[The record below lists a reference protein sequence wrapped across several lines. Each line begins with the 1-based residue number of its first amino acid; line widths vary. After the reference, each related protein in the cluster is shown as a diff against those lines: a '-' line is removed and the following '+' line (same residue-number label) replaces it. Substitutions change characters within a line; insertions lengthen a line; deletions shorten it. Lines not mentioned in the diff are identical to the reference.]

1 MNLPDTHMHSPGQDV
16 SEAKRFTYP
25 GGSRPLDGFTI
36 KRGVGHGGFGEV
48 YYATS
53 DAGKEVAL
61 KLIRRS
67 LEIELRGIKQCL
79 NLKHPNLLGVFDIRE
94 DARGDHWVVME
105 YVAGDCL
112 DEVIARHP
120 DGMPAH
126 EALAWLTGIAAGVG
140 YLHDHGI
147 VHRDLKPGN
156 IFSEEGQVSIGDY
169 GLSKFISCSRR
180 SGHTESVG
188 TVHYMA
194 PEVANGRYGKEIDV
208 YALGI
213 ILYEM
218 LTGRVPFEG
227 ESVGEVLMKHLTAK
241 PDVSMLA
248 EPYRGVVARALE
260 KDPEKRFATVEEM
273 LAQLPVDRSAR
284 QLPHARVTR
293 AAAAGANGSADASPS
308 QEPFASSPFVAQQV
322 DDEPILRELRGFWSN
337 FVDWWRG
344 LNPGA
349 QVAVA
354 VLGAIGLLA
363 TATYWIPLG
372 FLALVAY
379 GIYRLVR
386 AIVQAGSPKPA
397 AASGAAGVSPMQPPN
412 SAQPPE
418 ARKHSAP
425 RRHYRQ
431 FRPYERPARA
441 LIVKPVRERL
451 ADLLGSMLVA
461 ALVATIMTVVIAML
475 LSVDQRMVRPELVAY
490 VLLVSIAGS
499 WGVLVP
505 AKFWE
510 GVEGDAMV
518 RRFVMMT
525 VGLGLGIFA
534 WICTAWIDPQIMGDM
549 LYFSD
554 AIKNQV
560 ANNGDDLADLFRAG
574 RGMSPL
580 WAHVLT
586 FGLLM
591 SLVRWWRQ
599 ADPLRPARLSFW
611 PVFTIGL
618 VAMLVAVIVHAMG
631 WAVAGI
637 ACIMSVS
644 IQLASPWINPRL
656 RQVNVEE

>member
-120 DGMPAH
+120 NGMPTH
-126 EALAWLTGIAAGVG
+126 EALAWLAGIAAGVG

-194 PEVANGRYGKEIDV
+194 PEVANGRYGKEIDI

-260 KDPEKRFATVEEM
+260 KDPEKRFASVEEM

-293 AAAAGANGSADASPS
+293 AAPAGANGSADASPT
-308 QEPFASSPFVAQQV
+308 QEPFAASPFVAQQV
-322 DDEPILRELRGFWSN
+322 DDEPILRELRGFWAN

-386 AIVQAGSPKPA
+386 AIVLAGSPKPA
-397 AASGAAGVSPMQPPN
+397 VAPGAAGVSSVQQQNPT
-412 SAQPPE
+412 QPPE

-425 RRHYRQ
+425 RKQYRH
-431 FRPYERPARA
+431 FRPYERSVRA
-441 LIVKPVRERL
+441 LIVKPARERL

-461 ALVATIMTVVIAML
+461 ALVATIMTVVVAMV
-475 LSVDQRMVRPELVAY
+475 LSVDKQIVQPELVAY

-499 WGVLVP
+499 WGVLAP
-505 AKFWE
+505 AKLWE

-534 WICTAWIDPQIMGDM
+534 WICTAWIDPQIMGGM

-554 AIKNQV
+554 TLKNQV
-560 ANNGDDLADLFRAG
+560 AGNGGDLADLFRAG
-574 RGMSPL
+574 RGMPPL

-599 ADPLRPARLSFW
+599 ADPLRPARLSLW

-656 RQVNVEE
+656 RQANVEE